1 MMKNLDELPPDER
14 ARLQLEDPILHAMLE
29 DGIRSRGRIYVE
41 FNWGEQPEPWT
52 AEHEAEL
59 PEELQNWS
67 LFDKDCHPVGRS
79 PG

>member
-1 MMKNLDELPPDER
+1 MMKNLDELTRDER
-14 ARLQLEDPILHAMLE
+14 ARLRLEDPILYAMHE
-29 DGIRSRGRIYVE
+29 DGIAITRENYVE

-67 LFDKDCHPVGRS
+67 LFDEDS
-79 PG
+79 